1 MVQMATM
8 DSGGIPRAAQ
18 GYAAVIGGGRGDGA
32 VVPASEEDG
41 ERKEVVRE
49 HQCHT
54 TRAADALMRM
64 ERPYVALAMCE
75 WQKQQHSEIG
85 MVALAHLRR
94 DLQWS

>member
-1 MVQMATM
+1 VGYRELPKDTLQRQVAVAVTAQ
-8 DSGGIPRAAQ
+8 SFRRA
-18 GYAAVIGGGRGDGA
+18 
-32 VVPASEEDG
+32 SEDG